1 MSKNTL
7 ASSLS
12 RHSFNDGGSLGAGGT
27 CKSVIGH
34 CQSEIPLP
42 RTRLVPRLVA
52 PKFQRRRNSENR
64 NPSCPAEVRRRRA
77 CPAMVLTT
85 ADTVTALSRRS
96 LAKADL
102 ISPTVFTLSTAKSLG
117 LLEHLKNTGAIQ
129 SGDFSVC
136 STRVPRVVA
145 GVPPGTACQPRSS
158 DTSPTPKLTVESKS
172 PVANPSW

>member
-1 MSKNTL
+1 MSFATFVAMSKNN
-7 ASSLS
+7 S
-12 RHSFNDGGSLGAGGT
+12 
-27 CKSVIGH
+27 
-34 CQSEIPLP
+34 
-42 RTRLVPRLVA
+42 
-52 PKFQRRRNSENR
+52 NSENR

-136 STRVPRVVA
+136 STRVPRIARRQVA
-145 GVPPGTACQPRSS
+145 ACGRPARNRLPTAIIGFSETNHHQLCLQSAADLQSAGSAFRNSR
-158 DTSPTPKLTVESKS
+158 
-172 PVANPSW
+172 PSRLHAATRF